1 MSRILHRTHPRLLRQ
16 GQTASACWNL
26 SVQVMPVSSLSLRSS
41 VTLST
46 RSMFDTK

>member
-16 GQTASACWNL
+16 GQTARACWNL